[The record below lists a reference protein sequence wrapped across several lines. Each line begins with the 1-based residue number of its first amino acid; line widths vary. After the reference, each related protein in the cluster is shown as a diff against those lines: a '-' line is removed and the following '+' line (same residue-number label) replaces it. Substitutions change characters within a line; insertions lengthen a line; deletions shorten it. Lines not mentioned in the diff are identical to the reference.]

1 MMKMEKASSRR
12 GLNKKVYV
20 GLWLVAFLPRFVL
33 ALLFFDH
40 SIALDDMYQYDMLAR
55 SVLQGNGY
63 RWYSEADFEKLRPY
77 YERFLDVEDIQ
88 FPEEGLRTAHRA
100 PGYPVFLSGVYAVVP
115 ESNRFGWTR
124 LIQAALT
131 AGLAPLCALIAI
143 HSSLGKKTALISG
156 ISMAL
161 YPILLF
167 YPIALASENLFLP
180 TLAAGFLFLLLI
192 PSHATIKYP
201 LLSSFFLTWSTLT
214 RSVVALFHLVSAAWM
229 RIFHRTKLKHIAFF
243 LALTLLLTLPWAIR
257 NSRLMGKPTFLETSL
272 GYNLYIS
279 YHPEGNGGFISRI
292 AIEPLAHIED
302 RARDQF
308 ATQKALQFIKEDPGG
323 ALLRVIRKM
332 AFFFGLEDRE
342 MIYFYGNGF
351 LGNIPQPWRW
361 TLYILLTLPW
371 LLVGWLTPL
380 GMLLNENRPAVWL
393 TLGLLFSYAVPH
405 FLIIAEPRFHLALV
419 PLLLPYT
426 AHAWT
431 KRHKIPSLFSP
442 SKAGRWTRVLVLG
455 SWIFFSTLIV
465 WHISLHWDLLLRV
478 MGPEGNQLQIPY

>member
-1 MMKMEKASSRR
+1 MSYRKAEITAF
-12 GLNKKVYV
+12 GLNKQAY
-20 GLWLVAFLPRFVL
+20 GWLWLVAFLPRLVL

-55 SVLQGNGY
+55 SILHGKGY
-63 RWYSEADFEKLRPY
+63 RWYSEADFKKLEPY
-77 YERFLDVEDIQ
+77 YKRFLDVEDIQ
-88 FPEEGLRTAHRA
+88 LPEEGLRTAHRG

-115 ESNRFGWTR
+115 ETNRFGWTR

-131 AGLAPLCALIAI
+131 AGLAPLCALIAV
-143 HSSLGKKTALISG
+143 HSGLGKKTALISG

-167 YPIALASENLFLP
+167 YPLALASENIFLP
-180 TLAAGFLFLLLI
+180 TLTAGFLFLLLI
-192 PSHATIKYP
+192 PSHETIKYP
-201 LLSSFFLTWSTLT
+201 LLSGFFLTWSTLT

-229 RIFHRTKLKHIAFF
+229 RIFHRTKIKHIALF
-243 LALTLLLTLPWAIR
+243 LVLALLLTLPWAIR
-257 NSRLMGKPTFLETSL
+257 NSRLMDKPTFLETSL

-292 AIEPLAHIED
+292 AIKPLVYIED
-302 RARDQF
+302 QARDQF
-308 ATQKALQFIKEDPGG
+308 ATQQALRFIKDDPGD
-323 ALLRVIRKM
+323 ALLRVFRKM
-332 AFFFGLEDRE
+332 AFFFGLEDRA

-361 TLYILLTLPW
+361 ALYILLILPW
-371 LLVGWLTPL
+371 LGVGFLTPL
-380 GMLLNENRPAVWL
+380 GMALSENRPAVWL
-393 TLGLLFSYAVPH
+393 ALSLLFSYAVPH

-431 KRHKIPSLFSP
+431 QRHRIPSLFLPLKS
-442 SKAGRWTRVLVLG
+442 GRGTAVLVFG
-455 SWIFFSTLIV
+455 SWICFFSMII
-465 WHISLHWDLLLRV
+465 WNISLHWEILLRI
-478 MGPEGNQLQIPY
+478 MGPEGHQLHIPY

>member
-1 MMKMEKASSRR
+1 MDKTSRKR
-12 GLNKKVYV
+12 GFKKRVY
-20 GLWLVAFLPRFVL
+20 GWLWLVAFLPRFAL
-33 ALLFFDH
+33 ALVFFDH
-40 SIALDDMYQYDMLAR
+40 SIALDDLYQYDMLAR
-55 SVLQGNGY
+55 SLLQGNGY
-63 RWYSEADFEKLRPY
+63 RWYGEADFEKLRPY

-100 PGYPVFLSGVYAVVP
+100 PGYPLFLSGVYAVVP
-115 ESNRFGWTR
+115 ASNRFGWTR

-143 HSSLGKKTALISG
+143 HSGLGKKTALISG

-167 YPIALASENLFLP
+167 YPLALASENLFLP
-180 TLAAGFLFLLLI
+180 TLTAGFLFLLLI
-192 PSHATIKYP
+192 PTHAALKYP
-201 LLSSFFLTWSTLT
+201 LLSGLFLTWSTLT

-229 RIFHRTKLKHIAFF
+229 RIFHRTKIKHIALF
-243 LALTLLLTLPWAIR
+243 LALALLFTLPWAVR

-292 AIEPLAHIED
+292 AIEPLAYVED
-302 RARDQF
+302 QARDQF
-308 ATQKALQFIKEDPGG
+308 ATQQALQFIKDDPGD
-323 ALLRVIRKM
+323 ALLRVFRKM

-342 MIYFYGNGF
+342 MTYFYGNGF
-351 LGNIPQPWRW
+351 LGDIPQPWRW
-361 TLYILLTLPW
+361 TLYILLILPW
-371 LLVGWLTPL
+371 LGVGFLTPL
-380 GMLLNENRPAVWL
+380 GMVLSENRPAVWL

-419 PLLLPYT
+419 PLLLPYA

-431 KRHKIPSLFSP
+431 QRRKIHSLLSP
-442 SKAGRWTRVLVLG
+442 SKSGRWTTVLTLG
-455 SWIFFSTLIV
+455 WWIFFSSLII
-465 WHISLHWDLLLRV
+465 WHISLHRDILLRV
-478 MGPEGNQLQIPY
+478 MGPEGNQLHIPY